1 LPDSSA
7 IDRAVIGYL
16 GADATLAGLMPGGVW
31 YQVAPPNSQQFVI
44 VSLVESVEQ
53 IMFGGR
59 AWESALYLAK
69 AVEFSSPTVPH
80 SNARAAGDRI
90 DALLD
95 PQPPAPPAPLTITG
109 YGVMNL
115 QREGRRVYDRE
126 PMANDAT
133 LIWTHCGAM
142 YRVWAEPA

>member
-1 LPDSSA
+1 LSDSSA

-16 GADATLAGLMPGGVW
+16 AGDTTLAGLMPGGVW
-31 YQVAPPNSQQFVI
+31 YQVAPPSSQQFVI
-44 VSLVESVEQ
+44 VSLVESVER

-69 AVEFSSPTVPH
+69 AVEFSSPTVH
-80 SNARAAGDRI
+80 HANAREAGDRI

-109 YGVMNL
+109 YGVMLL

-142 YRVWAEPA
+142 YRVWAEAS

>member
-1 LPDSSA
+1 LSDSSA

-16 GADATLAGLMPGGVW
+16 AGDATLTGLMPGGVW
-31 YQVAPPNSQQFVI
+31 YQVAPPSSQQFVI
-44 VSLVESVEQ
+44 VSLVESVER

-69 AVEFSSPTVPH
+69 AVEFSSPTVH
-80 SNARAAGDRI
+80 HANAREAGDRI

-95 PQPPAPPAPLTITG
+95 PQPPAPAAPLTITG
-109 YGVMNL
+109 YGVMLL